1 MTSSEITEK
10 GFLNDSKLC
19 EHSAELSNAKWI
31 NNLQKKSA
39 EKYLQQNLPTRKT
52 EHWKYNDVSFF
63 NADEYMT
70 AEEFSLDESL
80 VEKLKLKVDFSQL
93 IVLVNGR
100 LAKNAS
106 KMTNESVVITS
117 FDNADANQE
126 QYICNQL
133 NDSSQNRNLFL
144 DLNNA
149 IYSDGLL
156 IDVPANETVEA
167 PIYILQLSTET
178 KNSAI
183 SGSQIIV
190 RCGRNSESQV
200 IEHFANLT
208 EKPVNDGSHSS
219 HQIGQFHF
227 AVQQTIIDI
236 DANALCTHTRL
247 NLEKS
252 NARQVSRV
260 LNRLERDSKLESFY
274 FSRGSAL
281 NKTDIDVWHEGS
293 NSHSELTGIYLPSN
307 SDSID
312 YHTCIEHRVPHCTS
326 REVFRGI
333 IADESKATFNGKI
346 HIFKD
351 AQKSDAQLSNKNLLL
366 TNRAEINTKPELEIY
381 ADDVVCAHGATIA
394 KIDDKAIY
402 YLLTRGINE
411 LNARKMLSIGFINE
425 LLINIKNEALMSA
438 VARQLEIS
446 LSDLNS

>member
-1 MTSSEITEK
+1 MISSSTTDK

-19 EHSAELSNAKWI
+19 EHSAQLSNANWI
-31 NNLQKKSA
+31 NDLQQKAA

-63 NADEYMT
+63 KANDYLS
-70 AEEFSLDESL
+70 AEQLAVDESL
-80 VEKLKLKVDFSQL
+80 IEKLTLEVNFSQL

-100 LAKNAS
+100 LAENAS
-106 KMTNESVVITS
+106 KINNDSVIITPFES
-117 FDNADANQE
+117 ADAAQKE
-126 QYICNQL
+126 YIGSQL
-133 NDSSQNRNLFL
+133 SDSSQNKNLFL

-156 IDVPANETVEA
+156 IDIPANDTVDA

-178 KNSAI
+178 ESSAI
-183 SGSQIIV
+183 SGSQILV
-190 RCGRNSESQV
+190 RCGKNSNSQV
-200 IEHFANLT
+200 IEHFASLT
-208 EKPVNDGSHSS
+208 KKPLNDSHDSS
-219 HQIGQFHF
+219 QQFSQFHF
-227 AVQQTIIDI
+227 ALQQTVIDI
-236 DANALCTHTRL
+236 EANALCTHTRL
-247 NLEKS
+247 NLEKPS
-252 NARQVSRV
+252 ARQVSRV

-274 FSRGSAL
+274 FSRGSSL
-281 NKTDIDVWHEGS
+281 NRTDIDVWHEGT

-307 SDSID
+307 KDTID

-366 TNRAEINTKPELEIY
+366 TNQAEINTKPELEIY

-394 KIDDKAIY
+394 KIDEKAIY
-402 YLLTRGINE
+402 YLQTRGINE

-425 LLINIKNEALMSA
+425 LLVNIKNEALMSA
-438 VARQLEIS
+438 VARQLEFS